1 MLFGNRDRKKFAAE
15 DFGFHEN
22 ISRGGGGDMRY
33 AIRLVAALA
42 AMALLLWM
50 GYGLI
55 RGMTGLLNNVDLGA
69 SEPDPM
75 FAEDMASITMPPD
88 LFDEGQPKEHPTL
101 DDYVM
106 EVETPVD
113 KTADELI
120 REAIEKADAD

>member
-1 MLFGNRDRKKFAAE
+1 
-15 DFGFHEN
+15 
-22 ISRGGGGDMRY
+22 
-33 AIRLVAALA
+33 
-42 AMALLLWM
+42 
-50 GYGLI
+50 
-55 RGMTGLLNNVDLGA
+55 
-69 SEPDPM
+69 
-75 FAEDMASITMPPD
+75 MASITMPPD